1 VSSGWNGPL
10 EKIDDF
16 RWRIPRSYAN
26 GMRVDGIIYAD
37 DKLIQQVRADQAP
50 QQVANVAHLPGLV
63 GPSMAMPD
71 IHWGYGFPIGGVA
84 AMDLEEGVVSP
95 GGVGYDIN
103 CGVRLLRS
111 DLQAAEIRK
120 YLDALVLRLYQNIP
134 CGVGASGKLK
144 LSARDERTVL
154 ERGSSWAVEQGFG
167 WNSDVEYTEDRG
179 CLKGA
184 DPAALSPRALERG
197 RPQLGTLGSGNHFLE
212 IQEVVDIYDEEA
224 AKVFGLQPGQAVV
237 MIHSGS
243 RGLGYQVC
251 DDNLDRM
258 VKAMPRYGIH
268 LPDQQLSSVPVRS
281 PEGKQYLAAM
291 AAAANYAW
299 TNRQLITHWVR
310 ESFEQVLGRSAGEM
324 GMRQIYDVA
333 HNIAKFETH
342 RVDGQERPVLVHRKG
357 ATRAF
362 GPGEPEVPESY
373 REVGQPVIIP
383 GDMGTASYLLAGTR
397 QAMEQ
402 SFGST
407 CHGAGRVMSRHAAVR
422 AGKGRRMVEEMS
434 RMGVI
439 VRSRDSKTLLEEA
452 PEAYKNIDQVV
463 QVVHGAGL
471 SRKVARMK
479 PLGVIKG

>member
-1 VSSGWNGPL
+1 MSSGWNGPL

>member
-144 LSARDERTVL
+144 LSARDERAVL

-224 AKVFGLQPGQAVV
+224 AKVFGLQPG
-237 MIHSGS
+237 
-243 RGLGYQVC
+243 
-251 DDNLDRM
+251 
-258 VKAMPRYGIH
+258 
-268 LPDQQLSSVPVRS
+268 
-281 PEGKQYLAAM
+281 
-291 AAAANYAW
+291 
-299 TNRQLITHWVR
+299 
-310 ESFEQVLGRSAGEM
+310 
-324 GMRQIYDVA
+324 
-333 HNIAKFETH
+333 
-342 RVDGQERPVLVHRKG
+342 
-357 ATRAF
+357 
-362 GPGEPEVPESY
+362 
-373 REVGQPVIIP
+373 
-383 GDMGTASYLLAGTR
+383 
-397 QAMEQ
+397 
-402 SFGST
+402 
-407 CHGAGRVMSRHAAVR
+407 
-422 AGKGRRMVEEMS
+422 
-434 RMGVI
+434 
-439 VRSRDSKTLLEEA
+439 
-452 PEAYKNIDQVV
+452 
-463 QVVHGAGL
+463 
-471 SRKVARMK
+471 
-479 PLGVIKG
+479 